1 MQVFLIVCRWLHVS
15 NYKLEIYKEE
25 NSLIRQQQ
33 EIVTFMDNPDNPFWD
48 KACIE
53 RRGKHIIDAAL
64 AIWDVNKI

>member
-1 MQVFLIVCRWLHVS
+1 M
-15 NYKLEIYKEE
+15 E
-25 NSLIRQQQ
+25 NP
-33 EIVTFMDNPDNPFWD
+33 NNPFWD